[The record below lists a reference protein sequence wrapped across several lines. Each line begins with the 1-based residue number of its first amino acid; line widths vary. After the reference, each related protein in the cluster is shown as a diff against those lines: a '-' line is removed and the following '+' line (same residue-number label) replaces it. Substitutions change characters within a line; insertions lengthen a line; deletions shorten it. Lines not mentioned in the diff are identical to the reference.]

1 MPATLRT
8 RSFTTRLIGGIG
20 LLLAAAGAGSFTATE
35 VRAEVSELRVA
46 KQPGLSYLP
55 AVIAEKLNLVEK
67 HARAA
72 GLPDLKVNWTRLTS
86 GGASN
91 DALLSGNVDLVI
103 SGGPNMLI
111 LWAKTNGEV
120 KGIVT
125 TGALPMLLVTNNPAV
140 KSVKDFAAQDR
151 IAVPTIRV
159 GTQPVALGL
168 AVEKELGIS
177 ALEKY
182 NTMQVAMGHPDALI
196 ALQNKTGGVTAH
208 FSQPPYQQLELK
220 IPGVHAV
227 LNSVDVV
234 GGGLT
239 NGMVYGTTKFRDANP
254 KVVRAFVEGIKE
266 AVDFIAKDKRAA
278 AEIYLDVNK
287 EKLTVDE
294 LVAILNEPNMLFT
307 AAPQNLL
314 KAAQYFHR
322 AGIIKQDP
330 KDWKEFFFPE
340 VHDLPGS

>member
-1 MPATLRT
+1 MAAKLRNPSVATRA
-8 RSFTTRLIGGIG
+8 IGGLA
-20 LLLAAAGAGSFTATE
+20 LLLAVASAGVFTATE
-35 VRAEVSELRVA
+35 VSAEAAELRVA

-55 AVIAEKLNLVEK
+55 AVMAEKLGLVEK

-72 GLPDLKVNWTRLTS
+72 GLSDLKVNWTRLTS

-91 DALLSGNVDLVI
+91 DALLSGNVDMVI

-120 KGIVT
+120 KGVVT
-125 TGALPMLLVTNNPAV
+125 TGALPMLLVTNNPNV
-140 KSVKDFAAQDR
+140 KTVKDFTAEDR

-168 AVEKELGIS
+168 AVEKELGIAS
-177 ALEKY
+177 LEKY

-196 ALQNKTGGVTAH
+196 ALQNKGGGVTAH
-208 FSQPPYQQLELK
+208 FSQPPYQNMELK

-227 LNSVDVV
+227 LNSFDVV

-254 KVVRAFVEGIKE
+254 KITRAFVEAIKE
-266 AVDFIAKDKRAA
+266 AVDLIAKDKRAA
-278 AEIYLDVNK
+278 AEIYLDVTK

-314 KAAQYFHR
+314 KAAQYFNR
-322 AGIIKQDP
+322 AGIIKQNP

>member
-1 MPATLRT
+1 MSSGSRIRGFAKAALRASSIAPALVAV
-8 RSFTTRLIGGIG
+8 G
-20 LLLAAAGAGSFTATE
+20 LFACACA
-35 VRAEVSELRVA
+35 RAEVSELRVA

-55 AVIAEKLNLVEK
+55 AVIAEKLGLVEK

-72 GLPDLKVNWTRLTS
+72 GLNDLKVNWTRLTS

-91 DALLSGNVDLVI
+91 DALLSGNVDMVI

-120 KGIVT
+120 KGVVS
-125 TGALPMLLVTNNPAV
+125 TGALPMLLVTNNPNV
-140 KSVKDFAAQDR
+140 KSIKDFGPEDR

-168 AVEKELGIS
+168 AVEKELGIAS
-177 ALEKY
+177 LEKF
-182 NTMQVAMGHPDALI
+182 NAMQVAMGHPDALI
-196 ALQNKTGGVTAH
+196 ALQNKTGAVTAH
-208 FSQPPYQQLELK
+208 FSQPPYQNLELK

-227 LNSVDVV
+227 LNSYDAA
-234 GGGLT
+234 GGGIT
-239 NGMVYGTTKFRDANP
+239 NGIVYGTTKFRDANP
-254 KVVRAFVEGIKE
+254 KVIRAFVDGIKE
-266 AVDFIAKDKRAA
+266 AVDFVAKDKRAA

-307 AAPQNLL
+307 AAPQNML
-314 KAAQYFHR
+314 KAAKYFNR

>member
-1 MPATLRT
+1 MGETMQR
-8 RSFTTRLIGGIG
+8 
-20 LLLAAAGAGSFTATE
+20 LAAALCALFILSNAAAADTN
-35 VRAEVSELRVA
+35 ELRIA

-55 AVIAEKLNLVEK
+55 AVIAEKLQLVEK

-72 GLPDLKVNWTRLTS
+72 GLTNFKTTWTRLTN

-91 DALLSGNVDLVI
+91 DALLSGNVDMVI

-140 KSVKDFAAQDR
+140 KSVKDFTAQDR

-254 KVVRAFVEGIKE
+254 KIVRAFVEGIKE
-266 AVDFIAKDKRAA
+266 AVEFVAKDKRAA
-278 AEIYLDVNK
+278 
-287 EKLTVDE
+287 
-294 LVAILNEPNMLFT
+294 
-307 AAPQNLL
+307 
-314 KAAQYFHR
+314 
-322 AGIIKQDP
+322 
-330 KDWKEFFFPE
+330 
-340 VHDLPGS
+340 